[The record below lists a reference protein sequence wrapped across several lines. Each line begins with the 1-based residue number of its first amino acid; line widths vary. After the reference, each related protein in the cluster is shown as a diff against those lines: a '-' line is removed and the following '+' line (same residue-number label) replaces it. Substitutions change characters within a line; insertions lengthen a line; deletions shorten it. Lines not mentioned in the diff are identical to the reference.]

1 MKEKRCFTMI
11 HCDLHSKCA
20 LPSAPY
26 QNGYFSPQN
35 VGEFCRDFK
44 PTKDS
49 DRLLSFWG
57 KGRIQWIMI
66 ELLIANWKYILIAAL
81 TATNILFYNLWQG
94 SKEEFVIYQAEV
106 RVLGEE
112 AERKVKEVEANQQ
125 KVLEDVTNE
134 WNKKLPKVREDA
146 VAAYKRRYPN
156 LGLRLPNAGS
166 SQMPG
171 TPCIPQG
178 ANGTSE
184 EQVVVGTGFIQDSAE
199 DALKIEMFQKWV
211 RENNLKV
218 R

>member
-1 MKEKRCFTMI
+1 MR
-11 HCDLHSKCA
+11 
-20 LPSAPY
+20 
-26 QNGYFSPQN
+26 
-35 VGEFCRDFK
+35 
-44 PTKDS
+44 
-49 DRLLSFWG
+49 
-57 KGRIQWIMI
+57 
-66 ELLIANWKYILIAAL
+66 LLIANWKYVLIAAL
-81 TATNILFYNLWQG
+81 TATTLMFYNLWQG
-94 SKEEFVIYQAEV
+94 TKEDFTTYKTEVNVLAEQ
-106 RVLGEE
+106 
-112 AERKVKEVEANQQ
+112 AERKAKEIEDHQQ

-184 EQVVVGTGFIQDSAE
+184 EQVVVGTGFIRDSAE
-199 DALKIEMFQKWV
+199 DALKIEMIRNWV
-211 RENNLKV
+211 HENNLKV

>member
-1 MKEKRCFTMI
+1 MKEKRCFTMT

-35 VGEFCRDFK
+35 VGEFCCDFK
-44 PTKDS
+44 PIKDS

-66 ELLIANWKYILIAAL
+66 ELLVANWKYILIAAL

-94 SKEEFVIYQAEV
+94 TKEDFTTYKTEV
-106 RVLGEE
+106 RALGEE
-112 AERKVKEVEANQQ
+112 AERKAKEIEDHQQ
-125 KVLEDVTNE
+125 KILEGVKNA
-134 WNKKLPKVREDA
+134 WNAKLPKVREDA

-156 LGLRLPNAGS
+156 IGLLLPNAGS

-171 TPCIPQG
+171 TSCVPQG
-178 ANGTSE
+178 TDGTSE
-184 EQVVVGTGFIQDSAE
+184 EQVVVGSVFIQDSAE

-211 RENNLKV
+211 RDNNLKV